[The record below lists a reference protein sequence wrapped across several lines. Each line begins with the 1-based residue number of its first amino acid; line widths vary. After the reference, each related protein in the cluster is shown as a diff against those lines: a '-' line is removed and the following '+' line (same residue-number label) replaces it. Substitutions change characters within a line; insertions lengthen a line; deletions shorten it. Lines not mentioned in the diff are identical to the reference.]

1 MLHSE
6 INYDHVYYLRN
17 YSVHRYIL
25 TSLVKSFIEQKEK
38 KGKKRKI
45 ELLDN
50 ENVRTFLDGWDIHV
64 HYEAISFD
72 RRVLTTVLLSLNH
85 R

>member
-38 KGKKRKI
+38 KGKNGRLNCSIMK
-45 ELLDN
+45 
-50 ENVRTFLDGWDIHV
+50 TFEPSSTV
-64 HYEAISFD
+64 ETYTY
-72 RRVLTTVLLSLNH
+72 TTRLFPSTDAS
-85 R
+85 